1 MDYSNHQNY
10 CKFLG
15 IDLSSQT
22 NATIPQQINFKGKLE
37 APFIKCI
44 TKTDG
49 TTTDDAEDLD
59 LVMTMYNLLE

>member
-1 MDYSNHQNY
+1 M
-10 CKFLG
+10 G